1 MSFWEKFFS
10 SSVFKKLRSF
20 RKRFFVALLAIIIA
34 FNTICKPKEV
44 DAFAITTLL
53 AIIGTVCTVTMTT
66 IAAKDAYDRWK
77 ESSGETD
84 DFETYFNKQI
94 TVDGNGNYVISDAG
108 MVTINA
114 MKKDIEEGDTYTY
127 GYFPKSG
134 NLGSEGFY
142 TKSAHDVCVSLIQ
155 GSPGNLFYIA
165 GRVTQTHPTA
175 GNVNCIRVNIF
186 PVPYGGVGSP
196 AMMIGG
202 PVSYYSEN
210 WSSQFDYRTVY
221 VYDPFNNDS
230 VQGMFYVDSSGNRHE
245 FASASE
251 VLLDFSPSDVPVVG
265 KEIIQANTYSSRRDL
280 SQITLNYGAGRV
292 FTDYAGGFPVFNSVA
307 AMKKGLD
314 GCTKMEYMPGYTGGT
329 ITKNTVTQ
337 QDIEDYSTTYNYY
350 YGNDSGGS
358 GSGSGSGSGGGSS
371 GNWVESIINGIGS
384 FFDGL
389 LTIVGKVIEL
399 LGKLVDLITKSFADL
414 MDIVPTNF
422 VNFLTALF
430 PMVPEEWITAATLF
444 ITLALLGVL
453 IRLFTK

>member
-127 GYFPKSG
+127 GYLPGSKNLNSESFNNKGGYDLCYQFIQSNPDYMFVIVTGQYIDGGPRGGTIYATPAPYAAVGMPNATVGTKCTYYDDNWSFLFKTKRIIFYDTGQWFYTDSSGSRVNFDGAEDVIGFDLSVVPTSSG
-134 NLGSEGFY
+134 NE
-142 TKSAHDVCVSLIQ
+142 
-155 GSPGNLFYIA
+155 
-165 GRVTQTHPTA
+165 
-175 GNVNCIRVNIF
+175 F
-186 PVPYGGVGSP
+186 PSSNGTTFAARRPLASIKGGVG
-196 AMMIGG
+196 
-202 PVSYYSEN
+202 
-210 WSSQFDYRTVY
+210 
-221 VYDPFNNDS
+221 YDWIYCDHP
-230 VQGMFYVDSSGNRHE
+230 
-245 FASASE
+245 
-251 VLLDFSPSDVPVVG
+251 
-265 KEIIQANTYSSRRDL
+265 
-280 SQITLNYGAGRV
+280 
-292 FTDYAGGFPVFNSVA
+292 GGFPVFNSVA
-307 AMKKGLD
+307 AMKKGLED
-314 GCTKMEYMPGYTGGT
+314 CMKMEYMPGYTGGS

-337 QDIEDYSTTYNYY
+337 QEIEDYSTTYNYY
-350 YGNDSGGS
+350 YGDSSGGS

-422 VNFLTALF
+422 VNFLAALF